1 MEGKD
6 TEKVQKRIKNDP
18 KFATYNPRRRGTGVL
33 SGMKFMNMIFETLG
47 DLSLGKLL

>member
-1 MEGKD
+1 MEGED
-6 TEKVQKRIKNDP
+6 EEKVQKRIKNDP
-18 KFATYNPRRRGTGVL
+18 KFATYNPRRRGAGVL